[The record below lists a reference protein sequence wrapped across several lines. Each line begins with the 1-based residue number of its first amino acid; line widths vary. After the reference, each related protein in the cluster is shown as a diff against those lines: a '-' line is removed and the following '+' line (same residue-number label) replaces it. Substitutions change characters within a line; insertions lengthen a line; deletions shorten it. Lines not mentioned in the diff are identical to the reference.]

1 MNGFERLQE
10 QVKDQ
15 EDMALKQ
22 TVDYLISRKDMEQ
35 KYLKEEKTL
44 EGMCDFIKSKGNKH
58 CRNGW
63 NYITNE
69 VVFAWAI
76 MYWSLPDKFLQI
88 STPTKKVETKKSAA
102 NQKENTK
109 NNVVSLQ
116 KAKQEIEKKKEVAQL
131 SLFGGVAQ

>member
-1 MNGFERLQE
+1 MNGFDRLRE

-35 KYLKEEKTL
+35 RYLKEEKTL
-44 EGMCDFIKSKGNKH
+44 EGMCNFIKSKGNKH
-58 CRNGW
+58 CRHGW

-69 VVFAWAI
+69 VVFTWAI
-76 MYWSLPDKFLQI
+76 MYWSLPDEFLKI
-88 STPTKKVETKKSAA
+88 NTPIKKTATKKSTT
-102 NQKENTK
+102 NQKQNTK
-109 NNVVSLQ
+109 NNVVSLE
-116 KAKQEIEKKKEVAQL
+116 KAKQEMEKKKEVTQL

>member
-22 TVDYLISRKDMEQ
+22 TVDYLISRRDMEQ
-35 KYLKEEKTL
+35 RYLNEEKTL

-58 CRNGW
+58 CREGW

-76 MYWSLPDKFLQI
+76 MYWSLPDKFLKI
-88 STPTKKVETKKSAA
+88 NTPAKKQETKKSI

-109 NNVVSLQ
+109 NNVVSLE
-116 KAKQEIEKKKEVAQL
+116 KAKQEMEKKKEVAQL